1 MTETAKVEITDYWE
15 ETTGDYY
22 FSRPEVIIHV
32 SFDDVEVPAGKSW
45 VGFEPDSVGD
55 DIAYLLTADGF
66 GCEIMGDLQ
75 YWGYPRWSSASYL
88 WGTAYDL
95 AWTLE
100 GYSSGPPGVSVWI
113 QAGTESIDGVA
124 ANLGTF
130 PELDLT
136 ATCEIWEFITDP
148 ENGTQQY
155 TDEITNIDLETPLG
169 GTLPLPFDDFTFAYE
184 GRYGLYMSMPNE
196 GDDFEK
202 NNNLRVGIGVDGTD
216 PVSSHALDPAT
227 PDGENGWYV
236 SDCEVTLDAYDV
248 WSEDVNSGV
257 DKIMYKVDGGATQ
270 EIDGNHGSFLIT
282 QADDA
287 ENVEVEYWAVDKVGN
302 AEDSHTFNIDMDQTD
317 PTIDLSYECLEGGNP
332 IQGWTMEFTAE
343 ATDITSG
350 MDRVE
355 FYLNEGLQSIVTGSG
370 PTYVWEFQYWGD
382 LSIDITA
389 IGYDIAGNFAQDIV
403 EDPKSTD
410 YNYNQNSQQQTIQTL
425 QG

>member
-1 MTETAKVEITDYWE
+1 MA
-15 ETTGDYY
+15 
-22 FSRPEVIIHV
+22 
-32 SFDDVEVPAGKSW
+32 
-45 VGFEPDSVGD
+45 
-55 DIAYLLTADGF
+55 
-66 GCEIMGDLQ
+66 DLQ
-75 YWGYPRWSSASYL
+75 YWGYPRWSSALYL
-88 WGTAYDL
+88 WGSDYDL
-95 AWTLE
+95 AWSLT
-100 GYSSGPPGVSVWI
+100 GFSTGPPGVSVWI

-425 QG
+425 QS